1 MKWRNQGTEPR
12 FWFLPMPL
20 TSPHQGSTR
29 HRSNRRGSMGSLS
42 TWLKAAGQ
50 AWAATGL
57 VGAAGDGPRFHRTW
71 STLCTHHPSA
81 TWAAHPLAVLACAY
95 AGMSS
100 FFFPPSYFLPP
111 VLLMRGNESTAWWSS
126 ASHQQGTPA
135 ASHTASFR
143 CPQQRG
149 EL

>member
-1 MKWRNQGTEPR
+1 M
-12 FWFLPMPL
+12 L
-20 TSPHQGSTR
+20 TSC
-29 HRSNRRGSMGSLS
+29 MGNLS
-42 TWLKAAGQ
+42 TWLEAAGQ

-100 FFFPPSYFLPP
+100 FFFSPIIFSPPC
-111 VLLMRGNESTAWWSS
+111 
-126 ASHQQGTPA
+126 
-135 ASHTASFR
+135 SFDE
-143 CPQQRG
+143 G
-149 EL
+149 EREHGMVEFS